1 MTAIAPEGLDL
12 HHPEI
17 ERRLAALGTAEKVAL
32 LTGADHWRT
41 ASAPAAG
48 LRSILMSDGP
58 VGVRGELWDE
68 RRPSVNFPS
77 ATVLAATWDPDL
89 AQAYGRALGAE
100 ARRRGVQV
108 LLGPTVNIQRSP
120 LAGRHFECFSED
132 PVLTGALAAALVAG
146 LQSTGVA
153 AAPKHYVANDYE
165 TERFTAS
172 SEVPADALHEVYLR
186 PFEDAV
192 TRGGAWLVMSAYNAV
207 NGTTASEHPLL
218 TDPLRTAWE
227 FDGVVVSD
235 WGGVRS
241 VRAAATGQDLV
252 MPGPHGPWGDALVR
266 AIEEGSVPLAAV
278 DDKVRRLLLLAA
290 RVGALDGVAPVVVPE
305 ILDEPECVHLAR
317 RVAADGT
324 TLLANDGVL
333 PLDAGALRRVAVV
346 GDPAARA
353 RTQGGGSATVLPTR
367 VVSPLDGLREALPGV
382 AVEYACGAVVQEGVA
397 GLPLA
402 QLRHPETGAPGM
414 RVTFRDAD
422 GRELHREDRR
432 STDLVWFGGDAPV
445 LRTARLDLDLT
456 WVPEHDGEVRL
467 GFAAGAHGV
476 VTVDGETVVEGV
488 GEVRGD
494 HLGASP
500 LAPPSLTGP
509 VRVVAGRPY
518 AVTVRLWLRREAL
531 GQAGLLAVRF
541 GTAPDLTPAVRLRE
555 EAARLAAES
564 DVAVVVVGTS
574 SDVESEGFD
583 RVDLRLPGEQDA
595 LVRAVAATGTPTV
608 VVLASGAPV
617 LTPWRH
623 DVAAVLV
630 TSFGGQE
637 TGSALAD
644 VLLGRVEPGGRLP
657 TTWPGEE
664 EPPVLDTRPVDGTV
678 EYAEGVHVGY
688 RGWQRAGRQPAY
700 PFGHGLG
707 YTHWSL
713 QDLEVT
719 APTPG
724 TDGAVRLRVH
734 NTGAQAG
741 KQVVQ
746 VYLAAGPHRP
756 AKWLVRSAVVRA
768 GAGERCLVELPLSWR
783 DLARW
788 DGGWTVDPGPVQV
801 LVGTSSVDLPLRA
814 GFVVPDDAAPL
825 P

>member
-1 MTAIAPEGLDL
+1 MSGLRPDDL
-12 HHPEI
+12 SLDHPELD
-17 ERRLAALGTAEKVAL
+17 RRLSALTLAEKVAL

-41 ASAPAAG
+41 AAAPSIG
-48 LRSILMSDGP
+48 LGGILMSDGP

-68 RRPSVNFPS
+68 RAPSVNLPS
-77 ATVLAATWDPDL
+77 ATVLAATWDADL
-89 AQAYGRALGAE
+89 AYAYGRALGGE

-108 LLGPTVNIQRSP
+108 LLGPTVNLQRSP

-132 PVLTGALAAALVAG
+132 PVLTGDLAAAVVAG
-146 LQSTGVA
+146 IQSTGVA
-153 AAPKHYVANDYE
+153 ASPKHYVANDYE

-172 SEVPADALHEVYLR
+172 SEVPADALHEVHLR
-186 PFEDAV
+186 PFEDTV
-192 TRGGAWLVMSAYNAV
+192 TRGGAWALMSAYNAV
-207 NGTTASEHPLL
+207 NGVTASEHPLL
-218 TDPLRTAWE
+218 TDPLRTVWG
-227 FDGVVVSD
+227 FDGLVVSD

-252 MPGPHGPWGDALVR
+252 MPGPRGPWGAALVE
-266 AIEEGSVPLAAV
+266 AVEAGTVPMTAV

-290 RVGALDGVAPVVVPE
+290 RVGALDGVAVDAPDVP
-305 ILDEPECVHLAR
+305 DEVECVRLAR

-333 PLDAGALRRVAVV
+333 PLDATTLRRVAVI
-346 GDPAARA
+346 GDAAARA

-367 VVSPLDGLREALPGV
+367 VVSPLDGLRAALPGV
-382 AVEYACGAVVQEGVA
+382 RVDHACGAVVQEGVA

-402 QLRHPETGAPGM
+402 QLHNPHTGGPGV
-414 RVTFRDAD
+414 RVTFRDVD
-422 GRELHREDRR
+422 GEDLHHEDRL

-445 LRTARLDLDLT
+445 LRTARLDLDLD
-456 WVPEHDGEVRL
+456 WHPDRDGEVRL

-476 VTVDGETVVEGV
+476 VTVDGETVVDGV

-500 LAPPSLTGP
+500 LAPPSLTGV
-509 VRVVAGRPY
+509 VRVAAGRRY
-518 AVTVRLWLRREAL
+518 RVAVRLRLRREAL

-541 GTAPDLTPAVRLRE
+541 GTAPDDTPAARLRE
-555 EAARLAAES
+555 EAAGLAAES

-583 RVDLRLPGEQDA
+583 RVDLRLPGAQDE

-617 LTPWRH
+617 LTPWRD
-623 DVAAVLV
+623 DVAALLV

-637 TGSALAD
+637 VGAALAD

-657 TTWPGEE
+657 TTWPGAD
-664 EPPVLDTRPVDGTV
+664 EPPVLDTRPVDGRV
-678 EYAEGVHVGY
+678 EYTEGVHVGY
-688 RGWQRAGRQPAY
+688 RGWLRTGRTPAY

-707 YTHWSL
+707 YTHWSVR
-713 QDLEVT
+713 DLEVT
-719 APTPG
+719 APTPDAVG
-724 TDGAVRLRVH
+724 EVRLRV
-734 NTGAQAG
+734 NNVGSRAG

-746 VYLAAGPHRP
+746 VYLAAGPERP
-756 AKWLVRSAVVRA
+756 VRALVRSAVVRA
-768 GAGERCLVELPLSWR
+768 GAGESRCVAVPLTWR

-788 DGGWTVDPGPVQV
+788 DDGWTVDAGPVEV

-814 GFVVPDDAAPL
+814 TVVVAGDAVTVR
-825 P
+825 

>member
-1 MTAIAPEGLDL
+1 MTTIAPEGLGL

-17 ERRLAALGTAEKVAL
+17 ERRLSALSTAEKVAL

-89 AQAYGRALGAE
+89 AYAYGRALGGE

-132 PVLTGALAAALVAG
+132 PVLTGALAAALVRG

-153 AAPKHYVANDYE
+153 AAPKHFVANDYE

-186 PFEDAV
+186 PFEDTV
-192 TRGGAWLVMSAYNAV
+192 TDGGAWLVMSAYNAV

-218 TDPLRTAWE
+218 TDPLRTAWG

-252 MPGPHGPWGDALVR
+252 MPGPRGPWGDALVQ
-266 AIEEGSVPLAAV
+266 AVEEGSVPLHAV

-290 RVGALDGVAPVVVPE
+290 RVGALDGVAPAVTQVP
-305 ILDEPECVHLAR
+305 DETECVHVAR

-324 TLLANDGVL
+324 TLLANNGVL
-333 PLDAGALRRVAVV
+333 PLDAGSLRRVAVL

-382 AVEYACGAVVQEGVA
+382 SVEYACGAVVQEGVA

-402 QLRHPETGAPGM
+402 QIRHPESGEPGV

-422 GRELHREDRR
+422 GHELHREDRL

-445 LRTARLDLDLT
+445 LRTTRLDLDLT

-509 VRVVAGRPY
+509 VRVRAGRSY
-518 AVTVRLWLRREAL
+518 VVTVRLWLRREAL

-541 GTAPDLTPAVRLRE
+541 GTAPDDTPAARLRE
-555 EAARLAAES
+555 EAVRLADGS

-623 DVAAVLV
+623 DVAAILV

-664 EPPVLDTRPVDGTV
+664 EPPVLDTRPVDGRV
-678 EYAEGVHVGY
+678 EYTEGVHVGY
-688 RGWQRAGRQPAY
+688 RGWLRAGLQPAY

-707 YTHWSL
+707 YTRWSVR
-713 QDLEVT
+713 DLEVT
-719 APTPG
+719 PPTPDA
-724 TDGAVRLRVH
+724 DGEVRLRVD
-734 NTGAQAG
+734 NVGDRPG

-746 VYLAAGPHRP
+746 VYLAAGPERP
-756 AKWLVRSAVVRA
+756 VLRLVRSAVVHA
-768 GAGERCLVELPLSWR
+768 DAGECRSAAVPLTWR

-788 DGGWTVDPGPVQV
+788 DDGWTVDPGAVQV

-814 GFVVPDDAAPL
+814 VVVPAGPAPL